1 MNGRLIKFIFILL
14 GIILIAVALYFLIT
28 NGFIFRKKTPVT
40 ENVPAENAVGNPVTP
55 KDNNTSGTTTVDIE
69 QLKKEKAV
77 FTQDDL
83 ARMAA
88 SFAERFGS
96 FSNQSNFSNVNDLKI
111 FMTDKMKV
119 WADNYVASQ
128 SKQVGDS
135 QIYFGITTKAVT
147 KDVKEYD
154 PEAGKGSVVVTTR
167 RREARVSK
175 ENSSDIYTQEIT
187 VNFLKQDG
195 AWKVDSAFWKEK

>member
-1 MNGRLIKFIFILL
+1 MNSRLIKFISIILA
-14 GIILIAVALYFLIT
+14 IILIFAILYFLFI
-28 NGFIFRKKTPVT
+28 NGYLSRKSKVSVAP
-40 ENVPAENAVGNPVTP
+40 NPSPDIAANPNPAV
-55 KDNNTSGTTTVDIE
+55 NNSPASTTADFA
-69 QLKKEKAV
+69 QLKKEKSV
-77 FTQDDL
+77 FTQDDI

-111 FMTDKMKV
+111 FMTDKMQA
-119 WADNYVASQ
+119 WADNYVKDQA
-128 SKQVGDS
+128 KKVGDS
-135 QIYFGITTKAVT
+135 QIYFGITTKAAT
-147 KDVKEYD
+147 EEVKEYN
-154 PEAGKGSVVVTTR
+154 PEAGKGSVLVTTR

-175 ENSSDIYTQEIT
+175 ENSSAVYTQEIT